1 MTNFQVSLMLY
12 MYTCMY
18 MYMYMYIYKL
28 TDMYMDKRSQDIC
41 TYSNEKAS
49 VEMFMYHVC
58 IICTMCVLVIPATLV
73 YLLLALPS
81 LLHFSL
87 FNFLNGYIFLF
98 VRIKMVH
105 CTVYSTLLTY
115 YKCTCMFKGYIV
127 SKLLHYQS
135 ICALKKISGVNLCPT
150 CDKRSRQS

>member
-58 IICTMCVLVIPATLV
+58 TGYPCYSCLFAFSTAIPT
-73 YLLLALPS
+73 
-81 LLHFSL
+81 SL
-87 FNFLNGYIFLF
+87 FNFKQLF
-98 VRIKMVH
+98 F
-105 CTVYSTLLTY
+105 CLLE
-115 YKCTCMFKGYIV
+115 
-127 SKLLHYQS
+127 
-135 ICALKKISGVNLCPT
+135 
-150 CDKRSRQS
+150 